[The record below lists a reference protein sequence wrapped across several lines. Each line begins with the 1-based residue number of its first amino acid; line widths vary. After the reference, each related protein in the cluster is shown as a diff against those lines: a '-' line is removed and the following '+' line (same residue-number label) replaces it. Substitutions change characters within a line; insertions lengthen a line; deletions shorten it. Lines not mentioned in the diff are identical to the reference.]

1 VPFADNFLE
10 KKQVSA
16 DSEKIICKALK
27 VVAIQRVKMRASE
40 RLMAVAVMAILLCGP
55 SPVLADIYTIVD
67 AQGRVYYTNVPAV
80 SQAQLYQHEGVVIN
94 KPTGRSWPEVRVG
107 GRRDAQKNSR
117 AYDHHIQ
124 RSGHRYNI
132 DPQLIKAIIKA
143 ESDFDCYASSPKG
156 AQGLMQLMPG
166 TARDLKVSNPFDP
179 RSNIDGGARYFRTM
193 LDTFNGD
200 IPLSLAAYNAGP
212 NRVKQTNRIPQIP
225 ETVEY
230 VQRVLHHY
238 KGYKT
243 AGNRS
248 FSEGSVIKVGDLVV
262 R

>member
-1 VPFADNFLE
+1 
-10 KKQVSA
+10 
-16 DSEKIICKALK
+16 
-27 VVAIQRVKMRASE
+27 
-40 RLMAVAVMAILLCGP
+40 MAVAVVAILLYGP
-55 SPVLADIYTIVD
+55 SPVWADIYTSVD
-67 AQGRVYYTNVPAV
+67 EKGRRFYTNVPAAGQ
-80 SQAQLYQHEGVVIN
+80 SRLYQHEGVVIN
-94 KPTGRSWPEVRVG
+94 KPSGRDWPEVRVG
-107 GRRDAQKNSR
+107 GRRDSQKNSL

-132 DPQLIKAIIKA
+132 DPQLIKAIIKT

-156 AQGLMQLMPG
+156 AQGLMQLMPD
-166 TARDLKVSNPFDP
+166 TARDLNVSNPFDP
-179 RSNIDGGARYFRTM
+179 RSNIDGGTRYFRTM

-238 KGYKT
+238 NGYKT
-243 AGNRS
+243 AGLRS
-248 FSEGSVIKVGDLVV
+248 SSAGSVIKVGDLVV